1 MSVCV
6 GVLVEVVSLYIS
18 FAWASALLVP
28 GVSGNARALS
38 CGDGQQVMHPRF
50 FCAEAHIL
58 HQLLCRA
65 GITGCGWF
73 AIVQRMD
80 EQNIGRQQGLHI
92 GQLIKQE
99 LESQE
104 RTVSW
109 FARKLYCDR
118 SNIYKIFKRPTID
131 TELLLRI
138 SVILKHD
145 FFADY
150 QERISA
156 QEGMPPSNLSE

>member
-1 MSVCV
+1 M
-6 GVLVEVVSLYIS
+6 
-18 FAWASALLVP
+18 WK
-28 GVSGNARALS
+28 
-38 CGDGQQVMHPRF
+38 
-50 FCAEAHIL
+50 HIL
-58 HQLLCRA
+58 INLSLRA
-65 GITGCGWF
+65 GIRVRLVCH
-73 AIVQRMD
+73 RHPMD
-80 EQNIGRQQGLHI
+80 EQNTSRQLSLHI

-99 LESQE
+99 LEQQE

-150 QERISA
+150 QEHISA
-156 QEGMPPSNLSE
+156 RNGTPSLN